1 MLKALFKDGNYM
13 FIIEKKVFGGFFSF
27 LTFLYPTDV
36 LHKNDARSP
45 IEFATEVKRV
55 DVLFVATAI

>member
-13 FIIEKKVFGGFFSF
+13 FIIAKKVFGGFFSF

-36 LHKNDARSP
+36 HKNDARSP
-45 IEFATEVKRV
+45 IEFATEVKQV